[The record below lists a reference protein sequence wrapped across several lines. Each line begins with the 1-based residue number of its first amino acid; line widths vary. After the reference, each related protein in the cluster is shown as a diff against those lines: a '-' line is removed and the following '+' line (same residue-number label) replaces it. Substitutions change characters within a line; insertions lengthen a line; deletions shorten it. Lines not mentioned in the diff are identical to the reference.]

1 MSGYRF
7 CVNVVTASFLVAAG
21 SAGLSGLV
29 ATAAADPGGGSSSSH
44 DSGGSHSSAGGSHGS
59 GSSQRSSGS
68 GASGSTG
75 TSSAQHGGGTS
86 GGNTGTK
93 SSGSADAPGHAA
105 ATKPNAS
112 SGSHSADSPSAA
124 AKHAG
129 AGGGAPTKEK
139 RALTDPKPGTSNT
152 ARTSGIAVGGVGPAQ
167 PDHGAAPGAEH
178 KPGGKPASTPP
189 GHATKVGERGSADS
203 NPSHPKHIEGHGEG
217 NAAGAGAAGEHHG
230 DTANGEHAGIKG
242 EQHPSSSTSGG
253 QESHDSGASLSPEQN
268 AATSNP
274 SGEKAIADALVDKGI
289 AVAIAKPSPET
300 IQLEPHDLLAMND
313 YTEWGYIDLNRA
325 LRNGTL
331 DASQQVRVDAIK
343 RALEKLPRHEGPV
356 TRGTFLP
363 LEILAR
369 YQPDKNIV
377 EDAFTSTT
385 KNPDATFPGNTYFQ
399 IVSKNG
405 RSVESVSA
413 FPEEAE
419 VLFPPSTAFTV
430 LSKMIDPTT
439 DKTVIRMVE
448 R

>member
-7 CVNVVTASFLVAAG
+7 CVNVVTAGFLAAAG
-21 SAGLSGLV
+21 SAGWLGFV

-44 DSGGSHSSAGGSHGS
+44 DSGGSHSSAGGSHSS
-59 GSSQRSSGS
+59 GSSQRSSES
-68 GASGSTG
+68 GASGSAG
-75 TSSAQHGGGTS
+75 TSSAQHGGATPGA
-86 GGNTGTK
+86 NTGTK
-93 SSGSADAPGHAA
+93 SSGGADAPGHAP
-105 ATKPNAS
+105 ATKPKAS
-112 SGSHSADSPSAA
+112 SGPHSADSPTAA
-124 AKHAG
+124 IKHAG
-129 AGGGAPTKEK
+129 PGSGVPTKEK

-152 ARTSGIAVGGVGPAQ
+152 ARASGIAGGGVGPAQ
-167 PDHGAAPGAEH
+167 ADHGAAPGPEH
-178 KPGGKPASTPP
+178 KPGGKPVGTPP
-189 GHATKVGERGSADS
+189 GNASKPDEHRSADL
-203 NPSHPKHIEGHGEG
+203 NTGHPKHIEGHGEG
-217 NAAGAGAAGEHHG
+217 NAAGAGAVGEHHG
-230 DTANGEHAGIKG
+230 DTADGEHAGIRG
-242 EQHPSSSTSGG
+242 EQHPSPNTIGG
-253 QESHDSGASLSPEQN
+253 HESQDSLVSLSLEQN

-274 SGEKAIADALVDKGI
+274 SGEKTK
-289 AVAIAKPSPET
+289 AVAPGDRSVVAAIAKPSPET
-300 IQLEPHDLLAMND
+300 IQLEPHDFLAMKD
-313 YTEWGYIDLNRA
+313 YTEWGYIDLNQA

-331 DASQQVRVDAIK
+331 EASQQVRVDAIK
-343 RALEKLPRHEGPV
+343 RALEKLPRYEGPV

-369 YQPDKNIV
+369 YQPDKNIF

-385 KNPDATFPGNTYFQ
+385 KNPDAAFPGNTYFE
-399 IVSKNG
+399 IVSKYG